1 MPPVSGPPDSGP
13 RRLHPASPFLDLSV
27 LGRQLLGP
35 GAIALGTGGLRVL
48 VVLVVVVLAVQVLAW
63 HRRTYQLGDG
73 VLRVEGGLV
82 VRSQQ
87 LVPCERIQQVNLVQ
101 KLRHRAL
108 GVAVL
113 DVETAG
119 NDSGVRLEVL
129 DIVEAERV
137 RTALLA
143 AKAKGQRPP
152 SGEDGTHREGTDQEG
167 EDDDGRR
174 EGPARWVPAPWPV
187 VELNYRQLA
196 VAGMTGVELLVIV
209 ALAATASQ
217 VAGNLSWS
225 PFSGIDL
232 AALDAL
238 GPLMVAGAAVGFLAV
253 WLGTAVAAS
262 ILTDAGYRLTLVGD
276 ELHVVRGLLD
286 RKEASLPLARVQA
299 VRITASAPRRL
310 LGLVSLRIDSAGSG
324 SGDDDRRVSV
334 PILPA
339 ADLDRVLALVLSGI
353 APLPPLQRPPPAAR
367 RRAVV
372 HHVVP
377 ALAVAAALALV
388 FRPWGVLVLALVP
401 LMAGVGVAAYR
412 GLGHALTPGFLVTR
426 SGSFNRRTVVV
437 PLARVQSARLQASP
451 WQRQAGLATLSVDLA
466 GPGPVPQVLDE
477 AAGVGERLLAAT
489 VAEPLRGSAKAD
501 PWPERPASEAGKS
514 G

>member
-1 MPPVSGPPDSGP
+1 MPAVPGQPVSGP

-27 LGRQLLGP
+27 LGRQLLAP
-35 GAIALGTGGLRVL
+35 GAVALGTGGLRVL
-48 VVLVVVVLAVQVLAW
+48 VVLVVVVLVVQVLAW
-63 HRRTYQLGDG
+63 RRRTYQLGDG

-87 LVPCERIQQVNLVQ
+87 LLPCGRIQQVNLIQ

-119 NDSGVRLEVL
+119 NESGVRLEVL

-143 AKAKGQRPP
+143 AKAGAQRRAP
-152 SGEDGTHREGTDQEG
+152 GESGTDQED
-167 EDDDGRR
+167 EDVDADGRR
-174 EGPARWVPAPWPV
+174 KGAARWVPTPWPV
-187 VELNYRQLA
+187 VELTYRQLA
-196 VAGMTGVELLVIV
+196 VAGMTGVELLVVV

-217 VAGNLSWS
+217 LAGNLSWS
-225 PFSGIDL
+225 PLEGIDL
-232 AALDAL
+232 AAIDAL
-238 GPLMVAGAAVGFLAV
+238 GPLVVAGAAVAFLAV
-253 WLGTAVAAS
+253 WLGSAVAAS
-262 ILTDAGYRLTLVGD
+262 ILADGGYRLTLVGD

-286 RKEASLPLARVQA
+286 RKEANLPLARIQA

-324 SGDDDRRVSV
+324 SGDENRRVSV
-334 PILPA
+334 PILPVA
-339 ADLDRVLALVLSGI
+339 ELDRVLDLVMSGA
-353 APLPPLQRPPPAAR
+353 APLPPLRRPPAAAL
-367 RRAVV
+367 RRAVIR
-372 HHVVP
+372 HVAP
-377 ALAVAAALALV
+377 ALVVAAAPALV
-388 FRPWGVLVLALVP
+388 FRPWGVLGLVLVP
-401 LMAGVGVAAYR
+401 LAAAVGVAAYR
-412 GLGHALTPGFLVTR
+412 GLGHALTTVFVVTR

-437 PLARVQSARLQASP
+437 PLARVQSARLRASP

-477 AAGVGERLLAAT
+477 AAEVGERLLAAT
-489 VAEPLRGSAKAD
+489 VATEVGVPGPLASLSDAHG
-501 PWPERPASEAGKS
+501 PEKS
-514 G
+514 R